1 VKRTIEEINEKI
13 RKGRAVILTAEEM
26 VALVKERG
34 IKAASQKVDVVT
46 TATFGPMCS
55 SGVFLNFG
63 HSDPPMKLQKVYLNG
78 VMAYGGIAAVDV
90 YLGATEPSLNQGYNY
105 GGAQVIEDLIKGKRI
120 HLKATALPT
129 DCYPRSEIDTFVT
142 LEKINQ
148 AIMVNP
154 RNVYQNYAVAVNT
167 SEKVLYTYMG
177 TLLPRLGN
185 ANYSTSGQLSPL
197 LKDPEYRTIGIG
209 TRIFL
214 GGTIGYV
221 AWEGTQHNP
230 QVPRD
235 KKTKI
240 PYTPAATLCLI
251 GDLKQMNRNFLR
263 AATFYNYGPTL
274 YVGVGIPIP
283 ILDEDLAR
291 STGVGDEEIYATV
304 FDYGVGRRSR
314 PQLGKVT
321 YAELRSGRI
330 KIGGKIVPTA
340 PLSSYTRAREIAATL
355 KEWIKE
361 KKFYLTGSLQALPK
375 DRVFR
380 PLVEDWD

>member
-1 VKRTIEEINEKI
+1 
-13 RKGRAVILTAEEM
+13 
-26 VALVKERG
+26 
-34 IKAASQKVDVVT
+34 
-46 TATFGPMCS
+46 
-55 SGVFLNFG
+55 
-63 HSDPPMKLQKVYLNG
+63 
-78 VMAYGGIAAVDV
+78 
-90 YLGATEPSLNQGYNY
+90 
-105 GGAQVIEDLIKGKRI
+105 
-120 HLKATALPT
+120 
-129 DCYPRSEIDTFVT
+129 
-142 LEKINQ
+142 
-148 AIMVNP
+148 MVNP